1 MIRVEQYVGWKYS
14 SILEHQQLHQ
24 LPSSSRPPPQF
35 EMASSEPSVYAQ
47 LIGMGVDE
55 PISKEASRRFR
66 EIEQAANWAF
76 DHGQTV
82 REPPLVRSSS
92 TLTISSEP
100 PYSG

>member
-1 MIRVEQYVGWKYS
+1 
-14 SILEHQQLHQ
+14 
-24 LPSSSRPPPQF
+24 
-35 EMASSEPSVYAQ
+35 MASSEPSVYAQ

-82 REPPLVRSSS
+82 SGILLAIYSLS
-92 TLTISSEP
+92 LTI
-100 PYSG
+100 GMLCL